1 VPQPF
6 LKEKDGCVEKI
17 KNQQQLSFL
26 LGEVECQYEAFLF

>member
-17 KNQQQLSFL
+17 KKTTT
-26 LGEVECQYEAFLF
+26 VELFAGKK